1 MTAQKQKAPLD
12 QVTPAPVFALE
23 AKQARSRQLRD
34 KALVL
39 AAELVR
45 KGQFDATSMVELAK
59 SAGCSVGA
67 LYFRFRDKE
76 ALFASVIE
84 VTMRHE
90 VEVLK
95 VLDKAGRY
103 QGQALNET
111 VDRCIRDFVAFIENN
126 DAMIRAM
133 YLRSTVQPGYWGVVR
148 SAVFDMV
155 QVWIAAVAVAANRGK
170 DSDYLR
176 QVGIAFQFVSST
188 LVYSVLI
195 DSPVR
200 PLGKRE
206 LVYWLNEMLLH
217 FIALDVPTDF
227 KPVPALVPQ
236 SLAAPPA
243 VPARRKKV

>member
-90 VEVLK
+90 VE
-95 VLDKAGRY
+95 AGAR
-103 QGQALNET
+103 QGSCRLSHA
-111 VDRCIRDFVAFIENN
+111 AFC
-126 DAMIRAM
+126 
-133 YLRSTVQPGYWGVVR
+133 
-148 SAVFDMV
+148 
-155 QVWIAAVAVAANRGK
+155 
-170 DSDYLR
+170 
-176 QVGIAFQFVSST
+176 
-188 LVYSVLI
+188 
-195 DSPVR
+195 
-200 PLGKRE
+200 
-206 LVYWLNEMLLH
+206 
-217 FIALDVPTDF
+217 
-227 KPVPALVPQ
+227 
-236 SLAAPPA
+236 
-243 VPARRKKV
+243 